1 MSREPPQRDVP
12 PFVNLDERG
21 LTEDVFRQLLDAA
34 PDAVVVVDELG
45 RIVLVNVQTE
55 RLFGYRR
62 DDLIGREIE
71 ALIPDRF
78 KTSHV
83 VHRTQFV
90 KSPKIR
96 PMGSGIELF
105 GRRRDGTEFPI
116 EVSISPMRTA
126 TGTLVSANVRD
137 ITDRRRSE
145 LLARRTQQHLM
156 SAVESIQGAF
166 AIFDAQD
173 CLVLC
178 NSECRHVLGSSLQGE
193 IVGRRFED
201 LLAESIKA
209 GVFGSAEQSLR
220 QLQAAWLSYHA
231 NPEGALEAVT
241 SGGRRLRIFERPTA
255 EGGTLTMIVDETEQ
269 KAQQDELRRAYDY
282 AEAAN
287 SAKSEFLSSMSH
299 ELRTP
304 LNAILG
310 FAQLLQRDKR
320 EPLSE
325 RHRERV
331 EHVLKGGDH
340 LLRLID
346 EILDLSRIEAGRIPV
361 SLEPVGVAEALTE
374 VEATLDPMATRAGID
389 LIVAGVPDS
398 LPQIVAD
405 RTRFKQ
411 ILMNYGSNAIKY
423 GHRNGRV
430 RFEASRQGGVVRIA
444 VTDDGIGIPSDKQ
457 DKIFQPFHRA
467 GQETGPIE
475 GSGIGLAI
483 TKRLAELMEGQVGF
497 QSKQGEGS
505 TFWVDLPAHV
515 APSKAPAP
523 PPRSDDAPGAGLA
536 GSEGPRYSIIYIE
549 DNPSSIALMRDL
561 LADFERV
568 DLMTAPTAEIG
579 LELVRAH
586 VPDVVIMDIN
596 LPGISGFEAA
606 RRLRDWPET
615 REVPVIALSA
625 AAMVRDADR
634 VRDAGF
640 HRYLTKPVKIDELA
654 SVLEELLRAAP

>member
-1 MSREPPQRDVP
+1 MSSDPPQHGLP
-12 PFVNLDERG
+12 ASLSLDDRAS
-21 LTEDVFRQLLDAA
+21 TEAVFRQLLDAA
-34 PDAVVVVDELG
+34 PDAVVVVDESG
-45 RIVLVNVQTE
+45 RIVLVNAQTE
-55 RLFGYRR
+55 RLFDYRR
-62 DDLIGREIE
+62 NDLIGREIE
-71 ALIPDRF
+71 VLVPERF
-78 KTSHV
+78 RATHV
-83 VHRTQFV
+83 PHRTQFV

-96 PMGSGIELF
+96 PMGSGLGLF

-126 TGTLVSANVRD
+126 SGMLVSANVRD
-137 ITDRRRSE
+137 ITDRKRSE
-145 LLARRTQQHLM
+145 LLVQRTQQHLM

-178 NSECRHVLGSSLQGE
+178 NSECRHVLGSTLQGE

-201 LLAESIKA
+201 LLAESIRA
-209 GVFGSAEQSLR
+209 GVFDSPER
-220 QLQAAWLSYHA
+220 PPHELQAAWLAYHR
-231 NPEGALEAVT
+231 NPQGALEAVT

-255 EGGTLTMIVDETEQ
+255 EGGTLTMLVDETEQ

-331 EHVLKGGDH
+331 EHVIKGGEH

-361 SLEPVGVAEALTE
+361 SLEPVGVDEALAE
-374 VEATLDPMATRAGID
+374 VKATLDPMAKT
-389 LIVAGVPDS
+389 AGVTLVVARIPDS
-398 LPQIVAD
+398 LPQVTAD

-423 GHRNGRV
+423 GRREGRV
-430 RFEASRQGGVVRIA
+430 VFEASLTAGALRVS
-444 VTDDGIGIPSDKQ
+444 VTDDGMGIPSDKQ
-457 DKIFQPFHRA
+457 DKVFQPFHRA
-467 GQETGPIE
+467 GQENGPIE

-497 QSKQGEGS
+497 RSREGEGS
-505 TFWVDLPAHV
+505 VFWVDLPAHV
-515 APSKAPAP
+515 QTSEVPAS
-523 PPRSDDAPGAGLA
+523 REKQSELA
-536 GSEGPRYSIIYIE
+536 GAALLGTEGPRYSIIYIE
-549 DNPSSIALMRDL
+549 DNPSSVALMRDL
-561 LADFERV
+561 LGDFERV
-568 DLMTAPTAEIG
+568 ELMTAPTAEIG
-579 LELVRAH
+579 LELVRSRI
-586 VPDVVIMDIN
+586 PDVVIMDIN

-606 RRLRDWPET
+606 RRLSDWPET
-615 REVPVIALSA
+615 RHIPVIALSA
-625 AAMVRDADR
+625 AAMVRDADK
-634 VRDAGF
+634 VRAAAF
-640 HRYLTKPVKIDELA
+640 HRYLTKPVKVDELA
-654 SVLEELLRAAP
+654 SVLEALLQAKT

>member
-1 MSREPPQRDVP
+1 MGRDPQPGDGPSVR
-12 PFVNLDERG
+12 LDDHG
-21 LTEDVFRQLLDAA
+21 SAEDVFRQLLDAA
-34 PDAVVVVDELG
+34 PDAVVVVDESG

-55 RLFGYRR
+55 RMFDYRR
-62 DDLIGREIE
+62 SELIGHEIE
-71 ALIPDRF
+71 VLVPTRF
-78 KTSHV
+78 RTAHIL
-83 VHRTQFV
+83 HRTQFV

-96 PMGSGIELF
+96 PMGSGLELF

-126 TGTLVSANVRD
+126 AGTLVSANVRD
-137 ITDRRRSE
+137 ITDRKRSE
-145 LLARRTQQHLM
+145 MLARRTQQHLL

-178 NSECRHVLGSSLQGE
+178 NSECRHVLGASLEGE
-193 IVGRRFED
+193 IVGRRFAD

-209 GVFGSAEQSLR
+209 GIFASPERSPAEM
-220 QLQAAWLSYHA
+220 QAAWLEHHA
-231 NPEGALEAVT
+231 NPTGGLEAVT
-241 SGGRRLRIFERPTA
+241 SSGRRLRIFERPTA

-269 KAQQDELRRAYDY
+269 QVQQDELRRAYDY

-287 SAKSEFLSSMSH
+287 AAKSEFLASMSH

-304 LNAILG
+304 LNAVLG

-331 EHVLKGGDH
+331 EHVIKGGEH
-340 LLRLID
+340 LLHLID
-346 EILDLSRIEAGRIPV
+346 EILDLSRIEAGRIPM
-361 SLEPVGVAEALTE
+361 SLEPVGVPEALTE
-374 VEATLDPMATRAGID
+374 VEATLEPMATRAGVE
-389 LIVAGVPDS
+389 LVVARVPDS

-423 GHRNGRV
+423 GRRDGRV
-430 RFEASRQGGVVRIA
+430 TFEVSLQEGVVRIA
-444 VTDDGIGIPSDKQ
+444 VTDDGIGIPGDKQ
-457 DKIFQPFHRA
+457 DKVFQPFHRA

-475 GSGIGLAI
+475 GTGIGLAI
-483 TKRLAELMEGQVGF
+483 TKRLAELMEGRVGF
-497 QSKQGEGS
+497 RSKQGEGS

-515 APSKAPAP
+515 EARPSRPAPSGTAE
-523 PPRSDDAPGAGLA
+523 SPGAGLA
-536 GSEGPRYSIIYIE
+536 GAEGPRYSIIYIE

-568 DLMTAPTAEIG
+568 ALMTAPTAEIG

-606 RRLRDWPET
+606 RRLREWPET
-615 REVPVIALSA
+615 REIPVIALSA
-625 AAMVRDADR
+625 AAMVRDSGK
-634 VRDAGF
+634 VRESGF

-654 SVLEELLRAAP
+654 SVLEDLLRAP